1 MDRPAALDA
10 AVAAG
15 LPSSAMPSQGERP
28 KAPLLI
34 GAAVAVVVLAA
45 GIGVI
50 MKVRAPADPT
60 PSPIRSATPTP
71 TPSPIPSPSAPTTA
85 KPADVA
91 VEPHVKMP
99 SGSKLDG
106 PLRVAVLKFK
116 NVGNDKALG
125 MLELGI
131 GETAVNAMAA
141 AGGGVALVERSD
153 IESDIGEID
162 RGKDEHFDRS
172 TVAQKGR
179 LEGVQMAVQGGFQR
193 AGKKVRITA
202 RFVRVEN
209 GEILDTLT
217 VTRPAR
223 DLFGAQ
229 DEVARGLK
237 QKLLAL
243 AALEKVK

>member
-1 MDRPAALDA
+1 
-10 AVAAG
+10 VAAG
-15 LPSSAMPSQGERP
+15 PATGATAAGSRTG
-28 KAPLLI
+28 LI
-34 GAAVAVVVLAA
+34 VALVAGGVVLLGGTALVLK
-45 GIGVI
+45 G
-50 MKVRAPADPT
+50 RT
-60 PSPIRSATPTP
+60 
-71 TPSPIPSPSAPTTA
+71 SAPTPQPPVHDPQPQPP
-85 KPADVA
+85 KPIVKPTPDPPPIEQHA
-91 VEPHVKMP
+91 VRPKV
-99 SGSKLDG
+99 DG

-116 NVGNDKALG
+116 NVGAEPSLA

-131 GETAVNAMAA
+131 GETAVNAMAQ
-141 AGGGVALVERSD
+141 AGGGVTLVERGD

-162 RGKDEHFDRS
+162 RALDEHFDKA
-172 TVAQKGR
+172 TVAQKGK

-209 GEILDTLT
+209 GEIVDTLT
-217 VTRPAR
+217 VTRPVK

-229 DEVARGLK
+229 DEVAKGLT